1 MLSILDVVREM
12 EVHFG
17 MALLFMEIPVSFG
30 TEFKGYN
37 WTRQHHGCVLETLTR
52 FCHKMKS

>member
-17 MALLFMEIPVSFG
+17 MALLFMEIPVSF
-30 TEFKGYN
+30 
-37 WTRQHHGCVLETLTR
+37 WD
-52 FCHKMKS
+52 